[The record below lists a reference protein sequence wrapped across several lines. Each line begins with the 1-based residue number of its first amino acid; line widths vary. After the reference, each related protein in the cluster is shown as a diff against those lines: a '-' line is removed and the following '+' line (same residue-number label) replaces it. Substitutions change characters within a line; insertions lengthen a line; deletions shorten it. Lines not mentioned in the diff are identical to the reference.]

1 MRAFKFLTLCN
12 FPVYN
17 RGGIVGSNE
26 HIAVFIPLRGHWI
39 YVTIRYYCCW
49 LHTIYLLFR
58 KRKGKKKKERETK
71 VYSMALLNLPVPRH
85 RRRISVPKP
94 FDS

>member
-1 MRAFKFLTLCN
+1 MRAFKFLTLCK

-58 KRKGKKKKERETK
+58 KKKKKKKERETK